1 MKKVYLAGGMK
12 SGWQDA
18 LISSYGSEF
27 IFIDPRTHGFT
38 SEVEYTAWDLAAVD
52 SCDILFACME
62 HDNPS
67 GFGMMLEIGYA
78 RALGKK
84 IIFVELGDDSRT
96 RMYGMARQS
105 SFFFTKD
112 MALAIQHLRWGL

>member
-1 MKKVYLAGGMK
+1 MAGGMK
-12 SGWQDA
+12 SGWQDR
-18 LISSYGSEF
+18 LISLYSSEF

-38 SEVEYTAWDLAAVD
+38 CETEYTKWDLEGIDA
-52 SCDILFACME
+52 CDALFACME

-78 RALGKK
+78 RALGKR

-105 SFFFTKD
+105 ADFFTRD
-112 MALAIQHLRWGL
+112 MALGIQYLRWYI